1 MIKTIKQVD
10 IKVNNEGYL
19 TDFSQWN
26 KEIGAEIAKE
36 HDIEMT
42 EKHWE
47 VIAYLQEQVASN
59 SPLSI
64 RGIKKSGVV
73 DIKQF
78 YALFPGGPLKVS
90 TKIAGVPKPKSC
102 I

>member
-1 MIKTIKQVD
+1 MKQVD
-10 IKVNNEGYL
+10 IKVNDEGYL

-47 VIAYLQEQVASN
+47 VIAYLQEQVAN
-59 SPLSI
+59 NNALSI